1 MIILT
6 TAKPKRMRQVI
17 DFLRGHN
24 ALNAFSGLIPIPIF
38 IGNDMQLGAR
48 LKQFAWLEQEVG
60 TRRFAKL
67 FVAQSESLV
76 D

>member
-24 ALNAFSGLIPIPIF
+24 ALN
-38 IGNDMQLGAR
+38 
-48 LKQFAWLEQEVG
+48 
-60 TRRFAKL
+60 
-67 FVAQSESLV
+67 
-76 D
+76 